1 MSRYVGYEHLRQAL
15 NLSAFPVAQPAVIKP
30 VSRVDPNPDFLAVPA
45 ALAPPADDF
54 LGHALFALK
63 HEGTNLQI
71 MAEALPKIAADAIRS
86 AIQKTPNG
94 QYIRMAGYLW
104 EAFTGQTIPD
114 LPAISASTVLLFD
127 PDRYVVNPD
136 DGERSARWRVR
147 FNGLGSL
154 TSCFTVRR
162 TAAVE
167 TALQAGILDQ
177 ARAFA
182 EQTDRAILDRALAWA
197 YLDETQASFEI
208 ERESPSADKAQAF
221 VALLRH
227 AHERQPLTEQY
238 LVELQCAVVSN
249 PFDRAV
255 AFRTE
260 QNWLGNDAPGV
271 LGVTYV
277 PPPPDLA
284 QAMMADLIAFANGPA
299 RQIDP
304 LVAAACISFGF
315 VFVHPFMDGNGRL
328 SRFLFHHALCQSGQL
343 PDGLILP
350 VSIAMAKH
358 ESKYMAALQS
368 FSAPARK
375 AWRVRM
381 LDQGKYAFD
390 FEGSPAIY
398 RYWDA
403 THCVE
408 FGFEMAQAALNIHL
422 HDQVLFT
429 RSYDRVARE
438 INARFDVRGSTL
450 STLIVSCLQHDGRL
464 SKRRRDQF
472 ANAVPDSVFDA
483 IERSCASAIAE
494 RDAPHRPAPSTTRMP
509 RGPR

>member
-1 MSRYVGYEHLRQAL
+1 
-15 NLSAFPVAQPAVIKP
+15 
-30 VSRVDPNPDFLAVPA
+30 
-45 ALAPPADDF
+45 
-54 LGHALFALK
+54 
-63 HEGTNLQI
+63 
-71 MAEALPKIAADAIRS
+71 
-86 AIQKTPNG
+86 
-94 QYIRMAGYLW
+94 
-104 EAFTGQTIPD
+104 
-114 LPAISASTVLLFD
+114 
-127 PDRYVVNPD
+127 
-136 DGERSARWRVR
+136 
-147 FNGLGSL
+147 
-154 TSCFTVRR
+154 
-162 TAAVE
+162 
-167 TALQAGILDQ
+167 
-177 ARAFA
+177 
-182 EQTDRAILDRALAWA
+182 
-197 YLDETQASFEI
+197 
-208 ERESPSADKAQAF
+208 
-221 VALLRH
+221 
-227 AHERQPLTEQY
+227 
-238 LVELQCAVVSN
+238 
-249 PFDRAV
+249 
-255 AFRTE
+255 
-260 QNWLGNDAPGV
+260 
-271 LGVTYV
+271 
-277 PPPPDLA
+277 
-284 QAMMADLIAFANGPA
+284 
-299 RQIDP
+299 
-304 LVAAACISFGF
+304 
-315 VFVHPFMDGNGRL
+315 
-328 SRFLFHHALCQSGQL
+328 
-343 PDGLILP
+343 

-483 IERSCASAIAE
+483 IEQSCASAIAE